1 MRHPFVGSQLRFII
15 CLLLLIPGIRVNA
28 DPLSAKEG
36 ILDVHTL
43 DLSRN
48 RVSLSG
54 GWIFWDNQLVSP
66 EHVFNQENPRFVQ
79 FPSPWNK
86 VRASGNGI
94 GFATY
99 GLKVVAP
106 PEAKSLA
113 LEIPQIYSSYILWVN
128 DQIVAQNGRVGTTA
142 SETIPQ
148 WMPQTV
154 SFTNPGDTIRIVL
167 QIANF
172 HHHTG
177 GSKDPIY
184 LAASDLLQLQRSTS
198 VTANLIESCV
208 LTLIAI
214 GFLLTYFMGERKA
227 VILFFA
233 LLCFTWALRVGFSN
247 LYIFISFMPD
257 FNWNAMIRIEYITL
271 FLTMIWA
278 ILFLSLVFPREE
290 SRIVKS
296 LLVGVNVLFTAYAL
310 LATPLAFTKW
320 LPVYLST
327 SAALL
332 LFGVY
337 VVLRAWVNQRI
348 GSTHVAVSIFLALLV
363 FGYDVFAFKGYFDY
377 NPLLFSVCYII
388 IFSLM
393 SVVLLLHLN
402 ILKGKEKARSILTY
416 QDLYKNNDLT
426 VK

>member
-15 CLLLLIPGIRVNA
+15 CLLLLLPGVRINA
-28 DPLSAKEG
+28 NPMSAKEG
-36 ILDVHTL
+36 VLDVHTL
-43 DLSRN
+43 DLSKN
-48 RVSLSG
+48 RVSLAG
-54 GWIFWDNQLVSP
+54 GWIFWDNQLVSS

-113 LEIPQIYSSYILWVN
+113 LEIPQIYSSYTLWVN
-128 DQIVAQNGRVGTTA
+128 DQIIAQNGRVGTTA
-142 SETIPQ
+142 TESIPQ

-184 LAASDLLQLQRSTS
+184 LATSDLLQLQRSTS

-214 GFLLTYFMGERKA
+214 GFLLTFLLGERKA

-233 LLCFTWALRVGFSN
+233 LLCITWALRVGFSN
-247 LYIFISFMPD
+247 LYIFIAFMPD

-290 SRIVKS
+290 SRIIKS